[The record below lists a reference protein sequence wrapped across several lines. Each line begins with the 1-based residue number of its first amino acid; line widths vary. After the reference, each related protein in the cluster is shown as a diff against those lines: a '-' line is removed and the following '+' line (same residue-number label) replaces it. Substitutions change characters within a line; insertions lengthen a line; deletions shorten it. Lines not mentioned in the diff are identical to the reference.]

1 MPASDSFPAGVDP
14 AHVWAVA
21 TTAAPSIQQDG
32 TVLLVGGRYPA
43 RIVMPNPLA
52 ANEAEAALKLVG
64 YQVSRASRGARGR
77 DLNVLGWST
86 EGLERRLTAMREVLG
101 RLAAGQGVTALIALE
116 LGRLPAAML
125 PSAVD
130 QQLFVDRASYRLR
143 AFIRRTSGIHAP
155 RDPRAHPD
163 DPRCAFRLAATWRA
177 EGAIDDMARRHLQIA
192 RLAVAFYPTLRER
205 MDHADARDS
214 AIRRANLAVQLGERL
229 TRADA
234 TSPSRS
240 SGQSPRSAASQPAAQ
255 PAASPDVG
263 RGTTPR
269 PRFRFRPAQEFP
281 AIGQPAAPTP
291 RQATARPSA
300 RPGGR
305 TFPSG
310 RPRRR

>member
-1 MPASDSFPAGVDP
+1 MPASDLFPAGVDP
-14 AHVWAVA
+14 AHVWAIA
-21 TTAAPSIQQDG
+21 TAAAPSIQQDG

-43 RIVMPNPLA
+43 RLVMSNPLA
-52 ANEAEAALKLVG
+52 ANDAEAALKLVG
-64 YQVSRASRGARGR
+64 YQVSRASRGTRGR
-77 DLNVLGWST
+77 DLNVLGWTT

-101 RLAAGQGVTALIALE
+101 RLAAGQGVTAFVALE

-130 QQLFVDRASYRLR
+130 QQLLIDRASHRLR
-143 AFIRRTSGIHAP
+143 AFISRTSGIHAP

-214 AIRRANLAVQLGERL
+214 AIRRASLAVQLGEHL

-234 TSPSRS
+234 TPPSPSS
-240 SGQSPRSAASQPAAQ
+240 DQSRSATSQPAAG
-255 PAASPDVG
+255 PAALPD
-263 RGTTPR
+263 TPQGKT

-281 AIGQPAAPTP
+281 AISQPAAPIS
-291 RQATARPSA
+291 RQASARPGA

>member
-1 MPASDSFPAGVDP
+1 MPASDPFPSGIDP

-21 TTAAPSIQQDG
+21 TAAAPSIQQDG
-32 TVLLVGGRYPA
+32 TVLLLGGRYPA

-52 ANEAEAALKLVG
+52 ANEAEVALKLVG
-64 YQVSRASRGARGR
+64 YQVSRASKGARGR
-77 DLNVLGWST
+77 DLNVIGWST

-101 RLAAGQGVTALIALE
+101 RLAAGQGVTAFVALE

-130 QQLFVDRASYRLR
+130 QQLLIDRASHRLH
-143 AFIRRTSGIHAP
+143 AFISRTSGIHAP

-163 DPRCAFRLAATWRA
+163 DPRCAFRLAATWRP
-177 EGAIDDMARRHLQIA
+177 ESAIDDMARRHLKIA
-192 RLAVAFYPTLRER
+192 GLAVAFYPTLRER
-205 MDHADARDS
+205 MDHAAARDS

-229 TRADA
+229 TRSDA
-234 TSPSRS
+234 TAPARAS
-240 SGQSPRSAASQPAAQ
+240 SQSPRSATSQPAAR
-255 PAASPDVG
+255 PAASPD
-263 RGTTPR
+263 TPQGKT

-281 AIGQPAAPTP
+281 AISQPAAPTSRP
-291 RQATARPSA
+291 ASARPSA